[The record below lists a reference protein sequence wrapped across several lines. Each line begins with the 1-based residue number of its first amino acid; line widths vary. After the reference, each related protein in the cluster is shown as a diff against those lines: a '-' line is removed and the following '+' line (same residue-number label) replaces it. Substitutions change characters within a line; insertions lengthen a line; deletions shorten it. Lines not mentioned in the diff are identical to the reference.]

1 MPQNE
6 DDVDA
11 LIIDA
16 HRCGDNAAL
25 VTLCAHAADRAE
37 ADGDPDAA
45 DFFLTQAYVYALEAG
60 DKRAGDLNARLKA
73 RGREE

>member
-11 LIIDA
+11 EIIDA
-16 HRCGDNAAL
+16 HRCGDNVAL
-25 VTLCAHAADRAE
+25 VTFYAHAADRAE
-37 ADGDPDAA
+37 ADGDRDAA
-45 DFFLTQAYVYALEAG
+45 DFFLTHAYVYALEAG
-60 DKRAGDLNARLKA
+60 DKRVGDLHASLKA